1 MKYADKWMEIE
12 KLRPHGVTQS
22 QKDKHGMDS
31 HVDTSCLLVKTK
43 LQSVDQ
49 RGWVKRRYGVNAYN
63 SLGFWRWSAVGGAGW
78 EQVVGRECGERWQ
91 DLGDIQ
97 GMGRRPSA

>member
-12 KLRPHGVTQS
+12 KLRPHRVTQS
-22 QKDKHGMDS
+22 PKGKHGMDS
-31 HVDTSCLLVKTK
+31 QVDTSCLLMKTK
-43 LQSVDQ
+43 LQSVDPE
-49 RGWVKRRYGVNAYN
+49 GLGKEEYGVNAYN
-63 SLGFWRWSAVGGAGW
+63 SLGFCKWSAVGGAGW

-97 GMGRRPSA
+97 RMGRRPSA

>member
-31 HVDTSCLLVKTK
+31 HVDTSCLRMKTK
-43 LQSVDQ
+43 LQSVDPE
-49 RGWVKRRYGVNAYN
+49 G
-63 SLGFWRWSAVGGAGW
+63 LGKEEVWGK
-78 EQVVGRECGERWQ
+78 C
-91 DLGDIQ
+91 IQ
-97 GMGRRPSA
+97 LPGIL